1 MTVNQPLY
9 AVFFHFG
16 DDGLRIDVHNIQRF
30 AAVGG
35 FTAGAHSGG
44 DTAAD
49 KQRQGKEQSLHPRI
63 MDFGAKRLISGI
75 IGTERIAVHNQHI
88 AAIQVEHFFLRQ

>member
-49 KQRQGKEQSLHPRI
+49 KQRQG
-63 MDFGAKRLISGI
+63 
-75 IGTERIAVHNQHI
+75 
-88 AAIQVEHFFLRQ
+88 

>member
-1 MTVNQPLY
+1 MGVMRESTTVRG
-9 AVFFHFG
+9 VFHFG

-35 FTAGAHSGG
+35 FYCQRAFWQRR

-49 KQRQGKEQSLHPRI
+49 KQRQGGQPLHPRI

-75 IGTERIAVHNQHI
+75 IGTGGYRRA
-88 AAIQVEHFFLRQ
+88 